1 MYVEGGQSWAPGGH
15 PAGTHLVGSV
25 NPVLRVK
32 GGHAP
37 QGWFES
43 VSGEGQQCR
52 CGPVKFVA
60 VDLYERLL
68 AERGRDPAA
77 FARKCS
83 AVMAAAVEHYGR
95 ARARAV
101 ENAEAKARRGR

>member
-1 MYVEGGQSWAPGGH
+1 MSA
-15 PAGTHLVGSV
+15 
-25 NPVLRVK
+25 
-32 GGHAP
+32 
-37 QGWFES
+37 ES
-43 VSGEGQQCR
+43 QPHRG
-52 CGPVKFVA
+52 GPVRFVA

-68 AERGRDPAA
+68 AERERDAAA

-101 ENAEAKARRGR
+101 ESAGQKARRGR

>member
-1 MYVEGGQSWAPGGH
+1 MASHNPRTLDFGAGGSG
-15 PAGTHLVGSV
+15 LVHT
-25 NPVLRVK
+25 VLRVK
-32 GGHAP
+32 GGHDAR
-37 QGWFES
+37 GFEA
-43 VSGEGQQCR
+43 VSAESQQCR

-101 ENAEAKARRGR
+101 ENAGRKARRGR